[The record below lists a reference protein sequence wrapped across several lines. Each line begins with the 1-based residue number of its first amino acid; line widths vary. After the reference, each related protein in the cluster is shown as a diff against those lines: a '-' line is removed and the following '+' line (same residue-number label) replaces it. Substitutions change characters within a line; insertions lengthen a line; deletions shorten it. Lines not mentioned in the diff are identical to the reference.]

1 MKSAKKILALILA
14 GVMALALLTGCGKAT
29 SLNRTIAEGLAEH
42 TKLLLAQEEN
52 KNNISVSYQVPELSR
67 DIAPLFDENWITKG
81 RNGDI
86 LNSKHMVNDKSVED
100 TLTDILSPYIS
111 ATSALTFLAADVTDV
126 KTPFMEAL
134 NLTKSRITFDN
145 NIQSIDLASVT
156 SLKIA
161 VTHKTVNGRTYVPLC
176 IHYGGVNLSPCP
188 GALRPGAF
196 LHSGPNKKASPAAF
210 PAIARPGPAGDAL
223 VLQKMRLTS
232 ALRRGLRW

>member
-1 MKSAKKILALILA
+1 MKPVKKILALILA

-86 LNSKHMVNDKSVED
+86 LNSNHMVNGKTVEA

-111 ATSALTFLAADVTDV
+111 ATSALAFLAADITDV
-126 KTPFMEAL
+126 KTPFMEISDLIGSQIAFRV
-134 NLTKSRITFDN
+134 KSVSAT
-145 NIQSIDLASVT
+145 SVT
-156 SLKIA
+156 GIRVA
-161 VTHKTVNGRTYVPLC
+161 VVRKNVNGRTY
-176 IHYGGVNLSPCP
+176 
-188 GALRPGAF
+188 ALTV
-196 LHSGPNKKASPAAF
+196 
-210 PAIARPGPAGDAL
+210 II
-223 VLQKMRLTS
+223 VEM
-232 ALRRGLRW
+232 